1 MTILPVL
8 DLLDGQVVR
17 GVAGRRA
24 EYRPLRSKLVETA
37 VPLDVARALRN
48 EFRFQNL
55 YVADLDGILHRRPNW
70 DAYRDLI
77 DDGFRLLVDAGIR
90 DVEDARRLNG
100 LGVEV
105 VIGLES
111 TPTPEQA
118 AHLAAACDAVT
129 FSLDLQAGVPLRRMG
144 TLARPEFYPQAGRAR
159 VPILHLGLPPQ
170 GATGWSHDPREIV
183 RQAVGCG
190 ISRLIVLDLADV
202 GMGCGARTG
211 ALCGSVLS
219 DFSHLHLT
227 CGGGVRGV
235 EDLRNWQSLGAKQV
249 LIASA
254 LHDGRL
260 STSDLAEFSATE

>member
-1 MTILPVL
+1 MAILPVL
-8 DLLDGQVVR
+8 DLLDGLVVR

-24 EYRPLRSKLVETA
+24 EYRPLRSRLIETS
-37 VPLDVARALRN
+37 VPLDVARALRT
-48 EFRFQNL
+48 EFGFQRL

-70 DAYRDLI
+70 AAYRQLI
-77 DDGFRLLVDAGIR
+77 DDGFRLLVDAGIS
-90 DVEDARRLNG
+90 DVEEARRLSG

-111 TPTPEQA
+111 TPTPE
-118 AHLAAACDAVT
+118 HVVRLAAACDAVT
-129 FSLDLQAGVPLRRMG
+129 FSLDLQDGVPL
-144 TLARPEFYPQAGRAR
+144 LSE
-159 VPILHLGLPPQ
+159 
-170 GATGWSHDPREIV
+170 GAAGWSRDPREIV

-211 ALCGSVLS
+211 SLCGSILS
-219 DFSHLHLT
+219 DFPGLHLT

-235 EDLRNWQSLGAKQV
+235 EDLRDWQALGAKQV
-249 LIASA
+249 LVASA

-260 STSDLAEFSATE
+260 SADDLAEFAAAE